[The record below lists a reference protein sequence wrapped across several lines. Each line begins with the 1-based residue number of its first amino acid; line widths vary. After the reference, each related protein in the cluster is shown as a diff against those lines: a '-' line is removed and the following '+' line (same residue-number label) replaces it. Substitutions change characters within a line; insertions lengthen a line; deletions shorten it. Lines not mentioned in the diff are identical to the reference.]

1 MWPLANFGKMLFLV
15 ATGLL
20 ALNWLWQ
27 LVQWICNFSK
37 LPDLTGMQ
45 FQAGMQLQEMSGLSG
60 DQPALTVVVPAC
72 NEETC
77 IEATLQ
83 SLLASRDIRLEILA
97 VDDRSTDR
105 TGAIM
110 DSIVEEA
117 EGGFHG
123 HTLQVLHVREL
134 PSGWLGKPHAL
145 ATAARLAKADFLLF
159 TDGDVCFAPEA
170 ASVALLYAKAE
181 QADHLVL
188 MPDWIMKSPGEAA
201 MHGAMHALTSWALRL
216 WRVSDPEARDFLG
229 VGAFNLIR
237 RSVYED
243 LGGFTAL
250 RMEVLEDM
258 RLGWMVKRGGY
269 RQRVV
274 LGPGLAAVRWSHGAW
289 GIVRNL
295 EKNLFAVHRF
305 RVSLTLLGCAGL
317 AVQIVLP
324 LAALIAGGWPRI
336 AAIALYASVAGI
348 YIVSRKV
355 TRVPPVYVLLYPA
368 AASLFLFAMLRSMTL
383 ALVRGG
389 VLWRGTLYSLKE
401 LRAHAGRFW

>member
-1 MWPLANFGKMLFLV
+1 
-15 ATGLL
+15 
-20 ALNWLWQ
+20 
-27 LVQWICNFSK
+27 
-37 LPDLTGMQ
+37 
-45 FQAGMQLQEMSGLSG
+45 
-60 DQPALTVVVPAC
+60 
-72 NEETC
+72 
-77 IEATLQ
+77 
-83 SLLASRDIRLEILA
+83 
-97 VDDRSTDR
+97 
-105 TGAIM
+105 
-110 DSIVEEA
+110 
-117 EGGFHG
+117 
-123 HTLQVLHVREL
+123 
-134 PSGWLGKPHAL
+134 
-145 ATAARLAKADFLLF
+145 
-159 TDGDVCFAPEA
+159 
-170 ASVALLYAKAE
+170 
-181 QADHLVL
+181 
-188 MPDWIMKSPGEAA
+188 
-201 MHGAMHALTSWALRL
+201 
-216 WRVSDPEARDFLG
+216 
-229 VGAFNLIR
+229 
-237 RSVYED
+237 
-243 LGGFTAL
+243 
-250 RMEVLEDM
+250 M

-389 VLWRGTLYSLKE
+389 VLWRGTLYSLKK